1 MVFKINSKTRIKIL
15 WQKLRKMLNSLDMV
29 SVAVDA
35 ALHVL
40 ERDLGIK
47 HTSNRW
53 SKVGYVYYF
62 KVVDTKK
69 YMLARIKYA
78 I

>member
-1 MVFKINSKTRIKIL
+1 MGSKINSKTRIKIL
-15 WQKLRKMLNSLDMV
+15 WQKLRKVLNTRDMTDI
-29 SVAVDA
+29 AVDS

-40 ERDLGIK
+40 ENDLGLK

-53 SKVGYVYYF
+53 SKIGYVYYF
-62 KVVDTKK
+62 QVVDTKK
-69 YMLARIKYA
+69 FMLARIKYE